1 MCKLTIKDI
10 YAGKPDAKDEIDFGG
25 LEEFIKTYVV
35 AEHFNIESLISG
47 TNCFITGFKGT
58 GKTALLFY
66 LDNRFKE
73 IDESTCS
80 SFIFFKEEFTDTK
93 RSELESIAKRIL
105 SSISVEKNAL
115 VDNQEF
121 EYIWRWL
128 LFKRIVSDNEEY
140 NRGLFIDDENWKK
153 FENIIGKIKSPN
165 NRRKF
170 TIPQK
175 IKMAVPY
182 VEPSTQ
188 SVITPEVEVDLQ
200 NTSDDKY
207 LKFMEVIDEAERL
220 LLNTTRTDIPYYIFV
235 DELEAYYGDISVF
248 KRDLCL
254 IRDLIFTVKR
264 FNSNFSAINMRCTK
278 IICSVRSEIL
288 TAISRFVVTKEL
300 NKVTAGFAVPLMWNY
315 SNTSSYMHPIIQIL
329 LKRIAVCEGE
339 GCVNPDYKKVYERWL
354 PENIHGIE
362 PANYILNNS
371 WCKPRDIVRL
381 ITTVQNSIYNNS
393 KAFTQ
398 SVFDSVVKTYS
409 EDSLTEIKE
418 ELRALYDTDQI
429 DMIISCFMGYK
440 TTFSVSQI
448 KQRIKKY
455 FQGSILETHFAQV
468 IDDLY
473 RLGFLGNFLPVS
485 KTYRW
490 QHKGDGRVILT
501 EEWRMVVHY
510 INKELFRL
518 SERNQELLAQLKE
531 NPNIDI
537 AVEIEKI
544 MAEISTNEKRIN
556 SSIEEN
562 QKILAQLYEKNENLS
577 ECNVLLNRYDELTTQ
592 YDADLKRLNFIV
604 DGEANLNASFSTHCP
619 FCDGEV
625 VVKKNQNY
633 IDAAKSDYKK
643 IKLQAKD
650 LESASKELRSEKL
663 SLEQEIGTLMA
674 KKKSIEELIE
684 KELKPQVF
692 AVKISV

>member
-25 LEEFIKTYVV
+25 VEEFIKTYVV
-35 AEHFNIESLISG
+35 AEHFNVESLISG

-510 INKELFRL
+510 ALHGALSLGGQQNYGLNRGELPEIGDVAQAIVKKIIKSFAIVEFRHYGKVYL
-518 SERNQELLAQLKE
+518 GSIHISEFTKLGYGYIPNLKSITQVGDEYKVVLKE
-531 NPNIDI
+531 YNKQLESWE
-537 AVEIEKI
+537 VEIVE
-544 MAEISTNEKRIN
+544 NE
-556 SSIEEN
+556 
-562 QKILAQLYEKNENLS
+562 
-577 ECNVLLNRYDELTTQ
+577 V
-592 YDADLKRLNFIV
+592 
-604 DGEANLNASFSTHCP
+604 
-619 FCDGEV
+619 
-625 VVKKNQNY
+625 
-633 IDAAKSDYKK
+633 
-643 IKLQAKD
+643 
-650 LESASKELRSEKL
+650 
-663 SLEQEIGTLMA
+663 
-674 KKKSIEELIE
+674 
-684 KELKPQVF
+684 
-692 AVKISV
+692 

>member
-1 MCKLTIKDI
+1 MYKLTIKDI

-128 LFKRIVSDNEEY
+128 FFKRIVSDNEEY

-165 NRRKF
+165 HRRKF

-235 DELEAYYGDISVF
+235 DELEAYYGNISVF

-264 FNSNFSAINMRCTK
+264 FNSNFSTINMQCTK

-288 TAISRFVVTKEL
+288 TAISRFVVTKEF

-381 ITTVQNSIYNNS
+381 ITTVQNSIYNSS

-398 SVFDSVVKTYS
+398 SVFDSIVKTYS
-409 EDSLTEIKE
+409 EDSLIEIKE

-490 QHKGDGRVILT
+490 QHKGDGRVILA
-501 EEWRMVVHY
+501 EEWRLVVHY
-510 INKELFRL
+510 ALHGALSLGGQQNYGLNRGELPEVGDVAQAIVKKIIKSFAIVEFRHYGKVYL
-518 SERNQELLAQLKE
+518 GSIHISEFTKLGYGYIPNLKSITQVGDEYKVVLKE
-531 NPNIDI
+531 YNKQRESWK
-537 AVEIEKI
+537 VEIVE
-544 MAEISTNEKRIN
+544 NE
-556 SSIEEN
+556 
-562 QKILAQLYEKNENLS
+562 
-577 ECNVLLNRYDELTTQ
+577 V
-592 YDADLKRLNFIV
+592 
-604 DGEANLNASFSTHCP
+604 
-619 FCDGEV
+619 
-625 VVKKNQNY
+625 
-633 IDAAKSDYKK
+633 
-643 IKLQAKD
+643 
-650 LESASKELRSEKL
+650 
-663 SLEQEIGTLMA
+663 
-674 KKKSIEELIE
+674 
-684 KELKPQVF
+684 
-692 AVKISV
+692 

>member
-1 MCKLTIKDI
+1 MYELKIKDI

-153 FENIIGKIKSPN
+153 FENVIGKIKSPN

-170 TIPQK
+170 IIPQK

-182 VEPSTQ
+182 VEASMQ
-188 SVITPEVEVDLQ
+188 SVITPEVEVDLK
-200 NTSDDKY
+200 NTSDDNY

-220 LLNTTRTDIPYYIFV
+220 LMNATRTDIPYFIFV

-264 FNSNFSAINMRCTK
+264 FNSNFSTINMKCTK

-300 NKVTAGFAVPLMWNY
+300 NKITAGFSVPLMWNY

-329 LKRIAVCEGE
+329 LKRIAVCEG
-339 GCVNPDYKKVYERWL
+339 CVTPDYKKVYERWL

-381 ITTVQNSIYNNS
+381 ITTVQNSIYNSS

-440 TTFSVSQI
+440 TTFSVSQL
-448 KQRIKKY
+448 KQRIRTY
-455 FQGSILETHFAQV
+455 FQGSILETNFPQV

-490 QHKGDGRVILT
+490 QPKGDGRVILS
-501 EEWRMVVHY
+501 EEWRLVVHY
-510 INKELFRL
+510 ALHGALSLGGQQNYGLNRGELPEVGDVAQAIVKKIIKSFAIVEFTHYGKVYFGSIHI
-518 SERNQELLAQLKE
+518 SEFTKLGYGYIPNLKLITQVGDEYKVVLKE
-531 NPNIDI
+531 YNKQLESWK
-537 AVEIEKI
+537 VEIVE
-544 MAEISTNEKRIN
+544 NE
-556 SSIEEN
+556 
-562 QKILAQLYEKNENLS
+562 
-577 ECNVLLNRYDELTTQ
+577 V
-592 YDADLKRLNFIV
+592 
-604 DGEANLNASFSTHCP
+604 
-619 FCDGEV
+619 
-625 VVKKNQNY
+625 
-633 IDAAKSDYKK
+633 
-643 IKLQAKD
+643 
-650 LESASKELRSEKL
+650 
-663 SLEQEIGTLMA
+663 
-674 KKKSIEELIE
+674 
-684 KELKPQVF
+684 
-692 AVKISV
+692 

>member
-140 NRGLFIDDENWKK
+140 NRGLFVDDENWKK

-510 INKELFRL
+510 ALHGALSLGGQQNYGLNRGELPEIGDVAQAIVKKIIKSFAIVEFRHYGKVYL
-518 SERNQELLAQLKE
+518 GSIHISEFTKLGYGYIPNLKSITQVGDEYKVVLKE
-531 NPNIDI
+531 YNKQLESWE
-537 AVEIEKI
+537 VEIVE
-544 MAEISTNEKRIN
+544 NE
-556 SSIEEN
+556 
-562 QKILAQLYEKNENLS
+562 
-577 ECNVLLNRYDELTTQ
+577 V
-592 YDADLKRLNFIV
+592 
-604 DGEANLNASFSTHCP
+604 
-619 FCDGEV
+619 
-625 VVKKNQNY
+625 
-633 IDAAKSDYKK
+633 
-643 IKLQAKD
+643 
-650 LESASKELRSEKL
+650 
-663 SLEQEIGTLMA
+663 
-674 KKKSIEELIE
+674 
-684 KELKPQVF
+684 
-692 AVKISV
+692 

>member
-1 MCKLTIKDI
+1 MNEIKIKDI

-35 AEHFNIESLISG
+35 AEHFNVESLISG

-66 LDNRFKE
+66 LDSRFKE

-93 RSELESIAKRIL
+93 RSELESIARRIL

-115 VDNQEF
+115 LDNQEF

-140 NRGLFIDDENWKK
+140 NRGLFIDDENWEK
-153 FENIIGKIKSPN
+153 FENVIGKIKSPN
-165 NRRKF
+165 NKRKF
-170 TIPQK
+170 IIPKK

-200 NTSDDKY
+200 NTSDDNY

-220 LLNTTRTDIPYYIFV
+220 LMNATRTDIPYYIFV
-235 DELEAYYGDISVF
+235 DELEAYYGNISVF

-264 FNSNFSAINMRCTK
+264 FNSNFSTINMKCTK

-288 TAISRFVVTKEL
+288 TAISRFIVTKEL

-329 LKRIAVCEGE
+329 LKRIAVCE

-381 ITTVQNSIYNNS
+381 ITTVQNSIYNSS

-398 SVFDSVVKTYS
+398 SVFDSIVKTYS
-409 EDSLTEIKE
+409 EDSLIEIKE

-429 DMIISCFMGYK
+429 DTIINCFMGYK
-440 TTFSVSQI
+440 TTFSVSQL
-448 KQRIKKY
+448 KQRIKIY
-455 FQGSILETHFAQV
+455 FQGSILEAHFTQV

-490 QHKGDGRVILT
+490 QHKGDSRVILS
-501 EEWRMVVHY
+501 EEWRLVVHY
-510 INKELFRL
+510 ALHGALSLGGQQNYGLNRGELPEAGDVAQAIVKKIIKSFAIVEFRHYGKVYCGSIHI
-518 SERNQELLAQLKE
+518 SEFTKFGYGYIPNLKSITQVGDEYKVVLKE
-531 NPNIDI
+531 YNKQRESWK
-537 AVEIEKI
+537 VEIVE
-544 MAEISTNEKRIN
+544 NE
-556 SSIEEN
+556 
-562 QKILAQLYEKNENLS
+562 
-577 ECNVLLNRYDELTTQ
+577 T
-592 YDADLKRLNFIV
+592 
-604 DGEANLNASFSTHCP
+604 
-619 FCDGEV
+619 
-625 VVKKNQNY
+625 
-633 IDAAKSDYKK
+633 
-643 IKLQAKD
+643 
-650 LESASKELRSEKL
+650 
-663 SLEQEIGTLMA
+663 
-674 KKKSIEELIE
+674 
-684 KELKPQVF
+684 
-692 AVKISV
+692 

>member
-339 GCVNPDYKKVYERWL
+339 GCVNLDYKKVYERWL

-501 EEWRMVVHY
+501 EEWRMLVHY
-510 INKELFRL
+510 ALHGALSLGGQQNYGLNRGELPEIGDVAQAIVKKIIKSFAIVEFRHYGKVYL
-518 SERNQELLAQLKE
+518 GSIHISEFTKLGYGYIPNLKLITQVGDEYKVVLKE
-531 NPNIDI
+531 YNKQLESWK
-537 AVEIEKI
+537 VEIVD
-544 MAEISTNEKRIN
+544 NE
-556 SSIEEN
+556 
-562 QKILAQLYEKNENLS
+562 
-577 ECNVLLNRYDELTTQ
+577 V
-592 YDADLKRLNFIV
+592 
-604 DGEANLNASFSTHCP
+604 
-619 FCDGEV
+619 
-625 VVKKNQNY
+625 
-633 IDAAKSDYKK
+633 
-643 IKLQAKD
+643 
-650 LESASKELRSEKL
+650 
-663 SLEQEIGTLMA
+663 
-674 KKKSIEELIE
+674 
-684 KELKPQVF
+684 
-692 AVKISV
+692 

>member
-1 MCKLTIKDI
+1 MNEIKIKDI

-35 AEHFNIESLISG
+35 AEHFNVESLISG

-66 LDNRFKE
+66 LDSRFKE

-93 RSELESIAKRIL
+93 RSELESIARRIL

-140 NRGLFIDDENWKK
+140 NRGLFIDDENWEK
-153 FENIIGKIKSPN
+153 FESVIGKIKSPN
-165 NRRKF
+165 NKRKF
-170 TIPQK
+170 IIPKK

-200 NTSDDKY
+200 NTSDDNY

-220 LLNTTRTDIPYYIFV
+220 LMNATRTDIPYYIFV
-235 DELEAYYGDISVF
+235 DELEAYYGNISVF

-264 FNSNFSAINMRCTK
+264 FNSNFSTINMKCTK

-288 TAISRFVVTKEL
+288 TAISRFIVTKEL

-329 LKRIAVCEGE
+329 LKRIAVCEG
-339 GCVNPDYKKVYERWL
+339 CVNPDYKKVYERWL

-362 PANYILNNS
+362 PANYILNNN

-381 ITTVQNSIYNNS
+381 ITTMQNSIYNSS

-398 SVFDSVVKTYS
+398 SVFDSIVKTYS
-409 EDSLTEIKE
+409 EDSLIEIKE

-429 DMIISCFMGYK
+429 DTIINCFMGYK
-440 TTFSVSQI
+440 TTFSVSQL
-448 KQRIKKY
+448 KQRIKTY
-455 FQGSILETHFAQV
+455 FQGSILEAHFTQV

-490 QHKGDGRVILT
+490 QHKGDSRVILS
-501 EEWRMVVHY
+501 EEWRLVVHY
-510 INKELFRL
+510 ALHGALSLGGQQNYGLNRGELPEAGDVAQAIVKKIIKSFAIVEFRHYGKVYL
-518 SERNQELLAQLKE
+518 GSIHISEFTKLGYGYIPNLKSITQVGDEYKVVLKE
-531 NPNIDI
+531 YDKKRESWK
-537 AVEIEKI
+537 VEIVE
-544 MAEISTNEKRIN
+544 NE
-556 SSIEEN
+556 
-562 QKILAQLYEKNENLS
+562 
-577 ECNVLLNRYDELTTQ
+577 T
-592 YDADLKRLNFIV
+592 
-604 DGEANLNASFSTHCP
+604 
-619 FCDGEV
+619 
-625 VVKKNQNY
+625 
-633 IDAAKSDYKK
+633 
-643 IKLQAKD
+643 
-650 LESASKELRSEKL
+650 
-663 SLEQEIGTLMA
+663 
-674 KKKSIEELIE
+674 
-684 KELKPQVF
+684 
-692 AVKISV
+692 

>member
-170 TIPQK
+170 TIPKK

-418 ELRALYDTDQI
+418 ELRALYDIDQI

-510 INKELFRL
+510 ALHGALSLGGQQNYGLNRGELPEMGDVAQAIVKKIIKSFAIVEFRHYGKVYLGSIHISEFTKLGYGYIPNLKSIIQVGDEYKVVLKRYNK
-518 SERNQELLAQLKE
+518 QLE
-531 NPNIDI
+531 SWE
-537 AVEIEKI
+537 VEIVE
-544 MAEISTNEKRIN
+544 NE
-556 SSIEEN
+556 
-562 QKILAQLYEKNENLS
+562 
-577 ECNVLLNRYDELTTQ
+577 V
-592 YDADLKRLNFIV
+592 
-604 DGEANLNASFSTHCP
+604 
-619 FCDGEV
+619 
-625 VVKKNQNY
+625 
-633 IDAAKSDYKK
+633 
-643 IKLQAKD
+643 
-650 LESASKELRSEKL
+650 
-663 SLEQEIGTLMA
+663 
-674 KKKSIEELIE
+674 
-684 KELKPQVF
+684 
-692 AVKISV
+692 

>member
-1 MCKLTIKDI
+1 MHEIKIKDI

-35 AEHFNIESLISG
+35 AEHFNVESLISG

-66 LDNRFKE
+66 LDNKFKE

-93 RSELESIAKRIL
+93 RSELESIARRIL

-140 NRGLFIDDENWKK
+140 NRGLFIDDENWEK
-153 FENIIGKIKSPN
+153 FENVIGKIKSPN
-165 NRRKF
+165 NKRKF
-170 TIPQK
+170 TIPKK

-200 NTSDDKY
+200 NTSDDNY

-220 LLNTTRTDIPYYIFV
+220 LMNATRTDIPYYIFV
-235 DELEAYYGDISVF
+235 DELEAYYGNISVF

-264 FNSNFSAINMRCTK
+264 FNSNFSTINMKCTK

-288 TAISRFVVTKEL
+288 TAISRFIVTKEL

-329 LKRIAVCEGE
+329 LKRIAVCE

-381 ITTVQNSIYNNS
+381 ITTVQNSIYNSS

-398 SVFDSVVKTYS
+398 SVFDSIVKTYS

-429 DMIISCFMGYK
+429 DTIISCFMGYK
-440 TTFSVSQI
+440 TTFSVSQLI
-448 KQRIKKY
+448 QRIKTY
-455 FQGSILETHFAQV
+455 FQGSILETHFTQI

-490 QHKGDGRVILT
+490 QHKGDGRVILS
-501 EEWRMVVHY
+501 EEWRLVVHY
-510 INKELFRL
+510 ALHGALSLGGQQNYGLNRGELPEVGDVAQAIVKKIIKSFAIVEFRHYGKVYL
-518 SERNQELLAQLKE
+518 GSIHISEFTKLGYGYIPNLKSITQVGDEYKVVLKE
-531 NPNIDI
+531 YDKKRESWK
-537 AVEIEKI
+537 VEIIE
-544 MAEISTNEKRIN
+544 NE
-556 SSIEEN
+556 
-562 QKILAQLYEKNENLS
+562 
-577 ECNVLLNRYDELTTQ
+577 V
-592 YDADLKRLNFIV
+592 
-604 DGEANLNASFSTHCP
+604 
-619 FCDGEV
+619 
-625 VVKKNQNY
+625 
-633 IDAAKSDYKK
+633 
-643 IKLQAKD
+643 
-650 LESASKELRSEKL
+650 
-663 SLEQEIGTLMA
+663 
-674 KKKSIEELIE
+674 
-684 KELKPQVF
+684 
-692 AVKISV
+692 

>member
-1 MCKLTIKDI
+1 MNEIKIKDI

-35 AEHFNIESLISG
+35 AEHFNVESLISG

-66 LDNRFKE
+66 LDSRFKE

-93 RSELESIAKRIL
+93 RSELESIARRIL

-140 NRGLFIDDENWKK
+140 NRGLFIDDENWEK
-153 FENIIGKIKSPN
+153 FESVIGKIKSPN
-165 NRRKF
+165 NKRKF
-170 TIPQK
+170 IIPKK

-200 NTSDDKY
+200 NTSDDNY

-220 LLNTTRTDIPYYIFV
+220 LMNATRTDIPYYIFV
-235 DELEAYYGDISVF
+235 DELEAYYGNISVF

-264 FNSNFSAINMRCTK
+264 FNSNFSTINMKCTK

-288 TAISRFVVTKEL
+288 TAISRFIVTKEL

-329 LKRIAVCEGE
+329 LKRIAVCEG
-339 GCVNPDYKKVYERWL
+339 CVNPDYKKVYERWL

-362 PANYILNNS
+362 PANYILNNN

-381 ITTVQNSIYNNS
+381 ITTMQNSIYNSS

-398 SVFDSVVKTYS
+398 SVFDSIVKTYS
-409 EDSLTEIKE
+409 EDSLIEIKE

-429 DMIISCFMGYK
+429 DTIINCFMGYK
-440 TTFSVSQI
+440 TTFSVSQL
-448 KQRIKKY
+448 KQRIKTY
-455 FQGSILETHFAQV
+455 FQGSILEAHFTQV

-490 QHKGDGRVILT
+490 QHKGDSRVILS
-501 EEWRMVVHY
+501 EEWRLVVHY
-510 INKELFRL
+510 ALHGALSLGGQQNYGLNRGELPEAGDVAQAIVKKIIKSFAIVEFRHYGKVYCGSIHISEFTKFGYGYIPNLKSITQVGDEYKVVLREYNKQRE
-518 SERNQELLAQLKE
+518 SWK
-531 NPNIDI
+531 
-537 AVEIEKI
+537 VEIVE
-544 MAEISTNEKRIN
+544 NE
-556 SSIEEN
+556 
-562 QKILAQLYEKNENLS
+562 
-577 ECNVLLNRYDELTTQ
+577 T
-592 YDADLKRLNFIV
+592 
-604 DGEANLNASFSTHCP
+604 
-619 FCDGEV
+619 
-625 VVKKNQNY
+625 
-633 IDAAKSDYKK
+633 
-643 IKLQAKD
+643 
-650 LESASKELRSEKL
+650 
-663 SLEQEIGTLMA
+663 
-674 KKKSIEELIE
+674 
-684 KELKPQVF
+684 
-692 AVKISV
+692 

>member
-1 MCKLTIKDI
+1 MSEIKLKDI
-10 YAGKPDAKDEIDFGG
+10 YAGKPDAKDEIDFEG

-140 NRGLFIDDENWKK
+140 NRGLFLDDENWKK
-153 FENIIGKIKSPN
+153 FENISGKIKSPN
-165 NRRKF
+165 NRKKII
-170 TIPQK
+170 IPSK

-182 VEPSTQ
+182 KDSSTQ
-188 SVITPEVEVDLQ
+188 SMISPEVEVDLQ
-200 NTSDDKY
+200 NTSNDNY
-207 LKFMEVIDEAERL
+207 LKFMEVLDEAERL
-220 LLNTTRTDIPYYIFV
+220 LMNTTRTDIPYYIFV
-235 DELEAYYGDISVF
+235 DELEAYYGDISIF
-248 KRDLCL
+248 KRDLGL

-264 FNSNFSAINMRCTK
+264 LNCNFSTVNMKHTK

-329 LKRIAVCEGE
+329 LKRIAVCEG
-339 GCVNPDYKKVYERWL
+339 CVNPNYKNVYERWL

-381 ITTVQNSIYNNS
+381 IATAQNSIYNNS
-393 KAFTQ
+393 KAFNQ
-398 SVFDSVVKTYS
+398 SVFDSIVKTYS
-409 EDSLTEIKE
+409 EESLTEIKE
-418 ELRALYDTDQI
+418 ELKALYDTEQI
-429 DMIISCFMGYK
+429 DTIISCFMGYK
-440 TTFSVSQI
+440 TTFSV
-448 KQRIKKY
+448 KQLTERINTY
-455 FQGSILETHFAQV
+455 FQGSVLETQFTQV
-468 IDDLY
+468 INDLY

-490 QHKGDGRVILT
+490 QHKGDGRVILS
-501 EEWRMVVHY
+501 EEWRLLVHY
-510 INKELFRL
+510 ALHGAL
-518 SERNQELLAQLKE
+518 SLGGQQNYGLNRGESPEVGDVAQAIVKKIIKSFAIVEFKHYGKLYLGSIHISEFTKLGYGYISNLKSIVQVGDEYRVALKKYDE
-531 NPNIDI
+531 NRESWQ
-537 AVEIEKI
+537 VEIV
-544 MAEISTNEKRIN
+544 
-556 SSIEEN
+556 EN
-562 QKILAQLYEKNENLS
+562 D
-577 ECNVLLNRYDELTTQ
+577 V
-592 YDADLKRLNFIV
+592 
-604 DGEANLNASFSTHCP
+604 
-619 FCDGEV
+619 
-625 VVKKNQNY
+625 
-633 IDAAKSDYKK
+633 
-643 IKLQAKD
+643 
-650 LESASKELRSEKL
+650 
-663 SLEQEIGTLMA
+663 
-674 KKKSIEELIE
+674 
-684 KELKPQVF
+684 
-692 AVKISV
+692 

>member
-1 MCKLTIKDI
+1 MNEIKIKDI

-35 AEHFNIESLISG
+35 AEHFNVESLISG

-66 LDNRFKE
+66 LDSRFKE

-93 RSELESIAKRIL
+93 RSELESIARRIL

-140 NRGLFIDDENWKK
+140 NRGLFIDDENWEK
-153 FENIIGKIKSPN
+153 FESVIGKIKSPN
-165 NRRKF
+165 NKRKF
-170 TIPQK
+170 IIPKK

-200 NTSDDKY
+200 NTSDDNY

-220 LLNTTRTDIPYYIFV
+220 LMNATRTDIPYYIFV
-235 DELEAYYGDISVF
+235 DELEAYYGNISVF

-264 FNSNFSAINMRCTK
+264 FNSNFSTINMKCTK

-288 TAISRFVVTKEL
+288 TAISRFIVTKEL

-329 LKRIAVCEGE
+329 LKRIAVCEG
-339 GCVNPDYKKVYERWL
+339 CVNPDYKKVYERWL

-362 PANYILNNS
+362 PANYILNNN

-381 ITTVQNSIYNNS
+381 ITTMQNSIYNSS

-398 SVFDSVVKTYS
+398 SVFDSIVKTYS
-409 EDSLTEIKE
+409 EDSLIEIKE

-429 DMIISCFMGYK
+429 DTIINCFMGYK
-440 TTFSVSQI
+440 TTFSVSQL
-448 KQRIKKY
+448 KQRIKTY
-455 FQGSILETHFAQV
+455 FQGSILEAHFTQV

-490 QHKGDGRVILT
+490 QHKGDSRVILS
-501 EEWRMVVHY
+501 EEWRLVVHY
-510 INKELFRL
+510 ALHGALSLGGQQNYGLNRGELPEAGDVAQAIVKKIIKSFAIVEFRHYGKVYL
-518 SERNQELLAQLKE
+518 GSIHISEFTKLGYGYIPNLKSITQVGDEYKVVLKE
-531 NPNIDI
+531 YDKKRESWK
-537 AVEIEKI
+537 VEIIE
-544 MAEISTNEKRIN
+544 NE
-556 SSIEEN
+556 
-562 QKILAQLYEKNENLS
+562 
-577 ECNVLLNRYDELTTQ
+577 V
-592 YDADLKRLNFIV
+592 
-604 DGEANLNASFSTHCP
+604 
-619 FCDGEV
+619 
-625 VVKKNQNY
+625 
-633 IDAAKSDYKK
+633 
-643 IKLQAKD
+643 
-650 LESASKELRSEKL
+650 
-663 SLEQEIGTLMA
+663 
-674 KKKSIEELIE
+674 
-684 KELKPQVF
+684 
-692 AVKISV
+692 

>member
-1 MCKLTIKDI
+1 MNEIKIKDI

-35 AEHFNIESLISG
+35 AEHFNVESLISG

-66 LDNRFKE
+66 LDSRFKE

-93 RSELESIAKRIL
+93 RSEIESIARRIL

-140 NRGLFIDDENWKK
+140 NRGLFIDDENWEK
-153 FENIIGKIKSPN
+153 FENVIGKIKSPN
-165 NRRKF
+165 NKRKF
-170 TIPQK
+170 IIPKK

-200 NTSDDKY
+200 NTSDDNY

-220 LLNTTRTDIPYYIFV
+220 LMNATRTDIPYYIFV
-235 DELEAYYGDISVF
+235 DELEAYYGNISVF

-264 FNSNFSAINMRCTK
+264 FNSNFSTINMKCTK

-288 TAISRFVVTKEL
+288 TAISRFIVTKEL

-329 LKRIAVCEGE
+329 LKRIAVCE

-381 ITTVQNSIYNNS
+381 ITTVQNSIYNSS

-398 SVFDSVVKTYS
+398 SVFDSIVKTYS
-409 EDSLTEIKE
+409 EDSLIEIKE

-429 DMIISCFMGYK
+429 DTIINCFMGYK
-440 TTFSVSQI
+440 TTFSVSQL
-448 KQRIKKY
+448 KQRIKTY
-455 FQGSILETHFAQV
+455 FQGSILEAHFTQV

-490 QHKGDGRVILT
+490 QHKGDSRVILS
-501 EEWRMVVHY
+501 EEWRLVVHY
-510 INKELFRL
+510 ALHGALSLGGQQNYGLNRGELPEAGDVAQAIVKKIIKSFAIVEFRHYGKVYCGSIHI
-518 SERNQELLAQLKE
+518 SEFTKFGYGYIPNLKSITQVGDEYKVVLKE
-531 NPNIDI
+531 YNKQRESWK
-537 AVEIEKI
+537 VEIVE
-544 MAEISTNEKRIN
+544 NE
-556 SSIEEN
+556 
-562 QKILAQLYEKNENLS
+562 
-577 ECNVLLNRYDELTTQ
+577 T
-592 YDADLKRLNFIV
+592 
-604 DGEANLNASFSTHCP
+604 
-619 FCDGEV
+619 
-625 VVKKNQNY
+625 
-633 IDAAKSDYKK
+633 
-643 IKLQAKD
+643 
-650 LESASKELRSEKL
+650 
-663 SLEQEIGTLMA
+663 
-674 KKKSIEELIE
+674 
-684 KELKPQVF
+684 
-692 AVKISV
+692 

>member
-1 MCKLTIKDI
+1 MNEIKIKDI

-35 AEHFNIESLISG
+35 AEHFNVESLISG

-66 LDNRFKE
+66 LDSRFKE

-93 RSELESIAKRIL
+93 RSELESIARRIL

-140 NRGLFIDDENWKK
+140 NRGLFIDDENWEK
-153 FENIIGKIKSPN
+153 FENVIGKIKSPN
-165 NRRKF
+165 NKRKF
-170 TIPQK
+170 IIPKK

-200 NTSDDKY
+200 NTSDDNY

-220 LLNTTRTDIPYYIFV
+220 LMNATRTDIPYYIFV
-235 DELEAYYGDISVF
+235 DELEAYYGNISVF

-264 FNSNFSAINMRCTK
+264 FNSNFSTINMKCTK

-288 TAISRFVVTKEL
+288 TAISRFIVTKEL

-315 SNTSSYMHPIIQIL
+315 NNTSSYMHPIIQIL
-329 LKRIAVCEGE
+329 LKRIAVCE

-381 ITTVQNSIYNNS
+381 ITTVQNSIYNSS

-398 SVFDSVVKTYS
+398 SVFDSIVKTYS

-429 DMIISCFMGYK
+429 DTIINCFMGYK
-440 TTFSVSQI
+440 TTFSVSQL
-448 KQRIKKY
+448 KQRIKTY
-455 FQGSILETHFAQV
+455 FQGSILEAHFTQV

-490 QHKGDGRVILT
+490 QHKGDSRVILS
-501 EEWRMVVHY
+501 EEWRLVVHY
-510 INKELFRL
+510 ALHGALSLGGQQNYGLNRGELPEAGDVAQAIVKKIIKSFAIVEFRHYGKVYCGSIHI
-518 SERNQELLAQLKE
+518 SEFTKFGYGYIPNLKSITQVGDEYKVVLKE
-531 NPNIDI
+531 YNKQRESWK
-537 AVEIEKI
+537 VEIVE
-544 MAEISTNEKRIN
+544 NE
-556 SSIEEN
+556 
-562 QKILAQLYEKNENLS
+562 
-577 ECNVLLNRYDELTTQ
+577 T
-592 YDADLKRLNFIV
+592 
-604 DGEANLNASFSTHCP
+604 
-619 FCDGEV
+619 
-625 VVKKNQNY
+625 
-633 IDAAKSDYKK
+633 
-643 IKLQAKD
+643 
-650 LESASKELRSEKL
+650 
-663 SLEQEIGTLMA
+663 
-674 KKKSIEELIE
+674 
-684 KELKPQVF
+684 
-692 AVKISV
+692 

>member
-1 MCKLTIKDI
+1 MHEIKIKDI

-66 LDNRFKE
+66 LDNKFKE

-93 RSELESIAKRIL
+93 RSELESIARRIL

-140 NRGLFIDDENWKK
+140 NRGLFIDDENWEK
-153 FENIIGKIKSPN
+153 FENVIGKIKSPN
-165 NRRKF
+165 NKRKF
-170 TIPQK
+170 TIPKK

-200 NTSDDKY
+200 NTSDDNY

-220 LLNTTRTDIPYYIFV
+220 LMNATRTDIPYYIFV
-235 DELEAYYGDISVF
+235 DELEAYYGNISVF

-264 FNSNFSAINMRCTK
+264 FNSNFSTINMKCTK

-288 TAISRFVVTKEL
+288 TAISRFIVTKEL

-315 SNTSSYMHPIIQIL
+315 GNTSSYMHPIIQIL
-329 LKRIAVCEGE
+329 LKRIAVCE

-381 ITTVQNSIYNNS
+381 ITTVQNSIYNSS

-398 SVFDSVVKTYS
+398 SVFDSIVKTYS

-429 DMIISCFMGYK
+429 DTIISCFMGYK
-440 TTFSVSQI
+440 TTFSVSQLI
-448 KQRIKKY
+448 QRIKTY
-455 FQGSILETHFAQV
+455 FQGSILETHFTQI

-490 QHKGDGRVILT
+490 QHKGDGRVILS
-501 EEWRMVVHY
+501 EEWRLVVHY
-510 INKELFRL
+510 ALHGALSLGGQQNYGLNRGELPEVGDVAQAIVKKIIKSFAIVEFRHYGKVYL
-518 SERNQELLAQLKE
+518 GSIHISEFTKLGYGYIPNLKSITQVGDEYKVVLKE
-531 NPNIDI
+531 YDKKRESWK
-537 AVEIEKI
+537 VEIIE
-544 MAEISTNEKRIN
+544 NE
-556 SSIEEN
+556 
-562 QKILAQLYEKNENLS
+562 
-577 ECNVLLNRYDELTTQ
+577 V
-592 YDADLKRLNFIV
+592 
-604 DGEANLNASFSTHCP
+604 
-619 FCDGEV
+619 
-625 VVKKNQNY
+625 
-633 IDAAKSDYKK
+633 
-643 IKLQAKD
+643 
-650 LESASKELRSEKL
+650 
-663 SLEQEIGTLMA
+663 
-674 KKKSIEELIE
+674 
-684 KELKPQVF
+684 
-692 AVKISV
+692 

>member
-501 EEWRMVVHY
+501 EE
-510 INKELFRL
+510 
-518 SERNQELLAQLKE
+518 
-531 NPNIDI
+531 
-537 AVEIEKI
+537 
-544 MAEISTNEKRIN
+544 
-556 SSIEEN
+556 
-562 QKILAQLYEKNENLS
+562 
-577 ECNVLLNRYDELTTQ
+577 
-592 YDADLKRLNFIV
+592 
-604 DGEANLNASFSTHCP
+604 
-619 FCDGEV
+619 
-625 VVKKNQNY
+625 
-633 IDAAKSDYKK
+633 
-643 IKLQAKD
+643 
-650 LESASKELRSEKL
+650 
-663 SLEQEIGTLMA
+663 
-674 KKKSIEELIE
+674 
-684 KELKPQVF
+684 
-692 AVKISV
+692 

>member
-25 LEEFIKTYVV
+25 VEEFIKTYVV

-473 RLGFLGNFLPVS
+473 RLGFLGDFLPVS

-510 INKELFRL
+510 ALHGALSLGGQQNYGLNRGELPEIGDVAQAIVKKIIKSFAIVEFRHYGKVYL
-518 SERNQELLAQLKE
+518 GSIHISEFTKLGYGYIPNLKSITQVGDEYKVVLKE
-531 NPNIDI
+531 YNKQLESWE
-537 AVEIEKI
+537 VEIVE
-544 MAEISTNEKRIN
+544 NE
-556 SSIEEN
+556 
-562 QKILAQLYEKNENLS
+562 
-577 ECNVLLNRYDELTTQ
+577 V
-592 YDADLKRLNFIV
+592 
-604 DGEANLNASFSTHCP
+604 
-619 FCDGEV
+619 
-625 VVKKNQNY
+625 
-633 IDAAKSDYKK
+633 
-643 IKLQAKD
+643 
-650 LESASKELRSEKL
+650 
-663 SLEQEIGTLMA
+663 
-674 KKKSIEELIE
+674 
-684 KELKPQVF
+684 
-692 AVKISV
+692 

>member
-1 MCKLTIKDI
+1 MHEIKIKDI

-66 LDNRFKE
+66 LDNKFKE

-93 RSELESIAKRIL
+93 RSELESIARRIL

-140 NRGLFIDDENWKK
+140 NRGLFIDDENWEK
-153 FENIIGKIKSPN
+153 FENVIGKIKSPN
-165 NRRKF
+165 NKRKF
-170 TIPQK
+170 TIPKK

-200 NTSDDKY
+200 NTSDDNY

-220 LLNTTRTDIPYYIFV
+220 LMNATRTDIPYYIFV
-235 DELEAYYGDISVF
+235 DELEAYYGNISVF

-264 FNSNFSAINMRCTK
+264 FNSNFSTINMKCTK

-288 TAISRFVVTKEL
+288 TAISRFIVTKEL

-315 SNTSSYMHPIIQIL
+315 GNTSSYMHPIIQIL
-329 LKRIAVCEGE
+329 LKRISVCEG
-339 GCVNPDYKKVYERWL
+339 CANPDYKKVYEKWL

-381 ITTVQNSIYNNS
+381 ITTVQNSIYNSS

-398 SVFDSVVKTYS
+398 SVFDSIVKTYS

-429 DMIISCFMGYK
+429 DTIISCFMGYK
-440 TTFSVSQI
+440 TTFSVSQLI
-448 KQRIKKY
+448 QRIKTY
-455 FQGSILETHFAQV
+455 FQGSILETHFTQI

-490 QHKGDGRVILT
+490 QHKGDGRVILS
-501 EEWRMVVHY
+501 EEWRLVVHY
-510 INKELFRL
+510 ALHGALSLGGQQNYGLNRGELPEVGDVAQAIVKKIIKSFAIVEFRHYGKVYL
-518 SERNQELLAQLKE
+518 GSIHISEFTKLGYGYIPNLKSITQVGDEYKVVLKE
-531 NPNIDI
+531 YDKKRESWK
-537 AVEIEKI
+537 VEIIE
-544 MAEISTNEKRIN
+544 NE
-556 SSIEEN
+556 
-562 QKILAQLYEKNENLS
+562 
-577 ECNVLLNRYDELTTQ
+577 V
-592 YDADLKRLNFIV
+592 
-604 DGEANLNASFSTHCP
+604 
-619 FCDGEV
+619 
-625 VVKKNQNY
+625 
-633 IDAAKSDYKK
+633 
-643 IKLQAKD
+643 
-650 LESASKELRSEKL
+650 
-663 SLEQEIGTLMA
+663 
-674 KKKSIEELIE
+674 
-684 KELKPQVF
+684 
-692 AVKISV
+692 

>member
-1 MCKLTIKDI
+1 MYELKIKDI

-153 FENIIGKIKSPN
+153 FENVIGKIKSPN

-170 TIPQK
+170 IIPQK

-182 VEPSTQ
+182 VEASMQ
-188 SVITPEVEVDLQ
+188 SVITPEVEVDLK
-200 NTSDDKY
+200 NTSDDNY

-220 LLNTTRTDIPYYIFV
+220 LMNATRTDIPYFIFV

-264 FNSNFSAINMRCTK
+264 FNSNFSTINMKCTK

-300 NKVTAGFAVPLMWNY
+300 NKITAGFSVPLMWNY

-329 LKRIAVCEGE
+329 LKRIAVCEG
-339 GCVNPDYKKVYERWL
+339 CVTPDYKKVYERWL

-381 ITTVQNSIYNNS
+381 ITTVQNSIYNSS

-440 TTFSVSQI
+440 TTFSVSQL
-448 KQRIKKY
+448 KQRIRTY
-455 FQGSILETHFAQV
+455 FQGSILETNFPQV

-490 QHKGDGRVILT
+490 QHKGDGRVILS
-501 EEWRMVVHY
+501 EEWRLVVHY
-510 INKELFRL
+510 ALHGALSLGGQQNYGLNRGELPEVGDVAQAIVKKIIKSFAIVEFTHYGKVYFGSIHI
-518 SERNQELLAQLKE
+518 SEFTKLGYGYIPNLKLITQVGDEYKLVLKE
-531 NPNIDI
+531 YNKQLESWK
-537 AVEIEKI
+537 VEIVE
-544 MAEISTNEKRIN
+544 NE
-556 SSIEEN
+556 
-562 QKILAQLYEKNENLS
+562 
-577 ECNVLLNRYDELTTQ
+577 V
-592 YDADLKRLNFIV
+592 
-604 DGEANLNASFSTHCP
+604 
-619 FCDGEV
+619 
-625 VVKKNQNY
+625 
-633 IDAAKSDYKK
+633 
-643 IKLQAKD
+643 
-650 LESASKELRSEKL
+650 
-663 SLEQEIGTLMA
+663 
-674 KKKSIEELIE
+674 
-684 KELKPQVF
+684 
-692 AVKISV
+692 

>member
-1 MCKLTIKDI
+1 MNEIKIKDI

-66 LDNRFKE
+66 LDSRFKE

-93 RSELESIAKRIL
+93 RSELESIARRIL

-140 NRGLFIDDENWKK
+140 NRGLFIDDENWEK
-153 FENIIGKIKSPN
+153 FENVIGKIKSPN
-165 NRRKF
+165 NKRKF
-170 TIPQK
+170 IIPKK

-200 NTSDDKY
+200 NTSDDNY

-220 LLNTTRTDIPYYIFV
+220 LMNATRTDIPYYIFV
-235 DELEAYYGDISVF
+235 DELEAYYGNISVF

-264 FNSNFSAINMRCTK
+264 FNSNFSTINMKCTK

-288 TAISRFVVTKEL
+288 TAISRFIVTKEL

-329 LKRIAVCEGE
+329 LKRIAVCE

-381 ITTVQNSIYNNS
+381 ITTVQNSIYNSS

-398 SVFDSVVKTYS
+398 SVFDSIVKTYS

-429 DMIISCFMGYK
+429 DTIISCFMGYK
-440 TTFSVSQI
+440 TTFSVSQLI
-448 KQRIKKY
+448 QRIKTY
-455 FQGSILETHFAQV
+455 FQGSILETHFTQI

-490 QHKGDGRVILT
+490 QHKGDGRVILS
-501 EEWRMVVHY
+501 EEWRLVVHY
-510 INKELFRL
+510 ALHGALSLGGQQNYGLNRGELPEVGDVAQAIVKKIIKSFAIVEFRHYGKVYL
-518 SERNQELLAQLKE
+518 GSIHISEFTKLGYGYIPNLKSITQVGDEYKVVLKE
-531 NPNIDI
+531 YDKKRESWK
-537 AVEIEKI
+537 VEIIE
-544 MAEISTNEKRIN
+544 NE
-556 SSIEEN
+556 
-562 QKILAQLYEKNENLS
+562 
-577 ECNVLLNRYDELTTQ
+577 V
-592 YDADLKRLNFIV
+592 
-604 DGEANLNASFSTHCP
+604 
-619 FCDGEV
+619 
-625 VVKKNQNY
+625 
-633 IDAAKSDYKK
+633 
-643 IKLQAKD
+643 
-650 LESASKELRSEKL
+650 
-663 SLEQEIGTLMA
+663 
-674 KKKSIEELIE
+674 
-684 KELKPQVF
+684 
-692 AVKISV
+692 

>member
-1 MCKLTIKDI
+1 MNEIKIKDI

-35 AEHFNIESLISG
+35 AEHFNVESLISG

-66 LDNRFKE
+66 LDSRFKE

-93 RSELESIAKRIL
+93 RSELESIARRIL

-140 NRGLFIDDENWKK
+140 NRGLFIDDENWEK
-153 FENIIGKIKSPN
+153 FENVIGKIKSPN
-165 NRRKF
+165 NKRKF
-170 TIPQK
+170 TIPKK

-200 NTSDDKY
+200 NTSDDNY

-220 LLNTTRTDIPYYIFV
+220 LMNATRTDIPYYIFV
-235 DELEAYYGDISVF
+235 DELEAYYGNISVF

-264 FNSNFSAINMRCTK
+264 FNSNFSTINMKCTK
-278 IICSVRSEIL
+278 IICSVRSEII
-288 TAISRFVVTKEL
+288 TAISRFIVTKEL

-329 LKRIAVCEGE
+329 LKRIAVCEG
-339 GCVNPDYKKVYERWL
+339 CVNPDYKKVYERWL

-362 PANYILNNS
+362 PANYILNNN

-381 ITTVQNSIYNNS
+381 ITTMQNSIYNSS

-398 SVFDSVVKTYS
+398 SVFDSIVKTYS
-409 EDSLTEIKE
+409 EDSLIEIKE

-429 DMIISCFMGYK
+429 DTIINCFMGYK
-440 TTFSVSQI
+440 TTFSVSQL
-448 KQRIKKY
+448 KQRIKTY
-455 FQGSILETHFAQV
+455 FQGSILEAHFTQV

-490 QHKGDGRVILT
+490 QHKGDSRVILS
-501 EEWRMVVHY
+501 EEWRLVVHY
-510 INKELFRL
+510 ALHGALSLGGQQNYGLNRGELPEAGDVAQAIVKKIIKSFAIVEFRHYGKVYCGSIHI
-518 SERNQELLAQLKE
+518 SEFTKFGYGYIPNLKSITQVGDEYKVVLKE
-531 NPNIDI
+531 YNKQRESWK
-537 AVEIEKI
+537 VEIVE
-544 MAEISTNEKRIN
+544 NE
-556 SSIEEN
+556 
-562 QKILAQLYEKNENLS
+562 
-577 ECNVLLNRYDELTTQ
+577 T
-592 YDADLKRLNFIV
+592 
-604 DGEANLNASFSTHCP
+604 
-619 FCDGEV
+619 
-625 VVKKNQNY
+625 
-633 IDAAKSDYKK
+633 
-643 IKLQAKD
+643 
-650 LESASKELRSEKL
+650 
-663 SLEQEIGTLMA
+663 
-674 KKKSIEELIE
+674 
-684 KELKPQVF
+684 
-692 AVKISV
+692 

>member
-25 LEEFIKTYVV
+25 VEEFIKTYVV

-510 INKELFRL
+510 ALHGALSLGGQQNYGLNRGELPEIGDVAQAIVKKIIKSFAIVEFRHYGKVYL
-518 SERNQELLAQLKE
+518 GSIHISEFTKLGYGYIPNLKSITQVGDEYKVVLKE
-531 NPNIDI
+531 YNKQLESWE
-537 AVEIEKI
+537 VEIVE
-544 MAEISTNEKRIN
+544 NE
-556 SSIEEN
+556 
-562 QKILAQLYEKNENLS
+562 
-577 ECNVLLNRYDELTTQ
+577 V
-592 YDADLKRLNFIV
+592 
-604 DGEANLNASFSTHCP
+604 
-619 FCDGEV
+619 
-625 VVKKNQNY
+625 
-633 IDAAKSDYKK
+633 
-643 IKLQAKD
+643 
-650 LESASKELRSEKL
+650 
-663 SLEQEIGTLMA
+663 
-674 KKKSIEELIE
+674 
-684 KELKPQVF
+684 
-692 AVKISV
+692 

>member
-80 SFIFFKEEFTDTK
+80 SFIFFKEEFTNTK

-140 NRGLFIDDENWKK
+140 NRGLFVDDENWKK

-510 INKELFRL
+510 ALHGALSLGGQQNYGLNRGELPEIGDVAQAIVKKIIKSFAIVEFRHYGKVYL
-518 SERNQELLAQLKE
+518 GSIHISEFTKLGYGYIPNLKSITQVGDEYKVVLKE
-531 NPNIDI
+531 YNKQLESWE
-537 AVEIEKI
+537 VEIVE
-544 MAEISTNEKRIN
+544 NE
-556 SSIEEN
+556 
-562 QKILAQLYEKNENLS
+562 
-577 ECNVLLNRYDELTTQ
+577 V
-592 YDADLKRLNFIV
+592 
-604 DGEANLNASFSTHCP
+604 
-619 FCDGEV
+619 
-625 VVKKNQNY
+625 
-633 IDAAKSDYKK
+633 
-643 IKLQAKD
+643 
-650 LESASKELRSEKL
+650 
-663 SLEQEIGTLMA
+663 
-674 KKKSIEELIE
+674 
-684 KELKPQVF
+684 
-692 AVKISV
+692 

>member
-1 MCKLTIKDI
+1 MNEIKLKDI
-10 YAGKPDAKDEIDFGG
+10 YAGKPDAKDEIDFEG

-140 NRGLFIDDENWKK
+140 NRGLFLDDENWKK

-165 NRRKF
+165 NRKKII
-170 TIPQK
+170 IPSK

-182 VEPSTQ
+182 KDSSTQ
-188 SVITPEVEVDLQ
+188 SMISPEVEVDLQ
-200 NTSDDKY
+200 NTSNDNY
-207 LKFMEVIDEAERL
+207 LKFMEVLDEAERL
-220 LLNTTRTDIPYYIFV
+220 LMNTTRTDIPYYIFV
-235 DELEAYYGDISVF
+235 DELEAYYGDISIF
-248 KRDLCL
+248 KRDLGL

-264 FNSNFSAINMRCTK
+264 LNCNFSTVNMKHTK

-329 LKRIAVCEGE
+329 LKRIAVCEG
-339 GCVNPDYKKVYERWL
+339 CVNPDYKNVYERWL

-381 ITTVQNSIYNNS
+381 IATAQNSIYNNS
-393 KAFTQ
+393 KAFNQ
-398 SVFDSVVKTYS
+398 SVFDSIVKTYS
-409 EDSLTEIKE
+409 EESLTEIKE
-418 ELRALYDTDQI
+418 ELKALYDTEQI
-429 DMIISCFMGYK
+429 DTIISCFMGYK
-440 TTFSVSQI
+440 TTFSV
-448 KQRIKKY
+448 KQLTERINTY
-455 FQGSILETHFAQV
+455 FQGSVLETQFTQV
-468 IDDLY
+468 INDLY

-490 QHKGDGRVILT
+490 QHKGDGRVILS
-501 EEWRMVVHY
+501 EEWRLLVHY
-510 INKELFRL
+510 ALHGAL
-518 SERNQELLAQLKE
+518 SLGGQQNYGLNRGESPEVGDVAQAIVKKIIKSFAIVEFKHYGKLYLGSIHISEFTKLGYGYISNLKSIVQVGDEYRVALKKYDE
-531 NPNIDI
+531 NRESWE
-537 AVEIEKI
+537 VEIV
-544 MAEISTNEKRIN
+544 
-556 SSIEEN
+556 EN
-562 QKILAQLYEKNENLS
+562 D
-577 ECNVLLNRYDELTTQ
+577 V
-592 YDADLKRLNFIV
+592 
-604 DGEANLNASFSTHCP
+604 
-619 FCDGEV
+619 
-625 VVKKNQNY
+625 
-633 IDAAKSDYKK
+633 
-643 IKLQAKD
+643 
-650 LESASKELRSEKL
+650 
-663 SLEQEIGTLMA
+663 
-674 KKKSIEELIE
+674 
-684 KELKPQVF
+684 
-692 AVKISV
+692 

>member
-1 MCKLTIKDI
+1 MHEIKIKDI

-35 AEHFNIESLISG
+35 AEHFNVESLISG

-93 RSELESIAKRIL
+93 RSELESIARRIL

-140 NRGLFIDDENWKK
+140 NRGLFIDDENWEK
-153 FENIIGKIKSPN
+153 FENVIGKIKSPN
-165 NRRKF
+165 NKRKF
-170 TIPQK
+170 IIPKK

-200 NTSDDKY
+200 NTSDDNY

-220 LLNTTRTDIPYYIFV
+220 LMNATRTDIPYYIFV
-235 DELEAYYGDISVF
+235 DELEAYYGNISVF

-264 FNSNFSAINMRCTK
+264 FNSNFSTINMKCTK

-288 TAISRFVVTKEL
+288 TAISRFIVTKEL

-329 LKRIAVCEGE
+329 LKRIAVCE

-381 ITTVQNSIYNNS
+381 ITTVQNSIYNSS

-398 SVFDSVVKTYS
+398 SVFDSIVKTYS
-409 EDSLTEIKE
+409 EDSLIEIKE

-429 DMIISCFMGYK
+429 DTIINCFMGYK
-440 TTFSVSQI
+440 TTFSVSQL
-448 KQRIKKY
+448 KQRIKTY
-455 FQGSILETHFAQV
+455 FQGSILEAHFTQV

-490 QHKGDGRVILT
+490 QHKGDSRVILS
-501 EEWRMVVHY
+501 EEWRLVVHY
-510 INKELFRL
+510 ALHGALSLGGQQNYGLNRGELPEAGDVAQAIVKKIINSFAIVEFRHYGKVYCGSIHI
-518 SERNQELLAQLKE
+518 SEFTKFGYGYIPNLKSITQVGDEYKVVLKE
-531 NPNIDI
+531 YNKQRESWK
-537 AVEIEKI
+537 VEIVE
-544 MAEISTNEKRIN
+544 NE
-556 SSIEEN
+556 
-562 QKILAQLYEKNENLS
+562 
-577 ECNVLLNRYDELTTQ
+577 T
-592 YDADLKRLNFIV
+592 
-604 DGEANLNASFSTHCP
+604 
-619 FCDGEV
+619 
-625 VVKKNQNY
+625 
-633 IDAAKSDYKK
+633 
-643 IKLQAKD
+643 
-650 LESASKELRSEKL
+650 
-663 SLEQEIGTLMA
+663 
-674 KKKSIEELIE
+674 
-684 KELKPQVF
+684 
-692 AVKISV
+692 

>member
-1 MCKLTIKDI
+1 MHEIKIKDI

-66 LDNRFKE
+66 LDNKFKE

-93 RSELESIAKRIL
+93 RSELESIARRIL

-140 NRGLFIDDENWKK
+140 NRGLFIDDENWEK
-153 FENIIGKIKSPN
+153 FENVIGKIKSPN
-165 NRRKF
+165 NKRKF
-170 TIPQK
+170 TIPKK

-200 NTSDDKY
+200 NTSDDNY

-220 LLNTTRTDIPYYIFV
+220 LMNATRTDIPYYIFV
-235 DELEAYYGDISVF
+235 DELEAYYGNISVF

-264 FNSNFSAINMRCTK
+264 FNSNFSTINMKCTK

-288 TAISRFVVTKEL
+288 TAISRFIVTKEL

-315 SNTSSYMHPIIQIL
+315 GNTSSYMHPIIQIL
-329 LKRIAVCEGE
+329 LKRISVCEG
-339 GCVNPDYKKVYERWL
+339 CANPDYKKVYEKWL

-381 ITTVQNSIYNNS
+381 ITTVQNSIYNSS
-393 KAFTQ
+393 KSFTQ
-398 SVFDSVVKTYS
+398 SVFDSIVKTYS

-429 DMIISCFMGYK
+429 DTIISCFMGYK
-440 TTFSVSQI
+440 TTFSVSQLI
-448 KQRIKKY
+448 QRIKTY
-455 FQGSILETHFAQV
+455 FQGSILETHFTQI

-490 QHKGDGRVILT
+490 QHKGDGRVILS
-501 EEWRMVVHY
+501 EEWRLVVHY
-510 INKELFRL
+510 ALHGALSLGGQQNYGLNRGELPEVGDVAQAIVKKIIKSFAIVEFRHYGKVYL
-518 SERNQELLAQLKE
+518 GSIHISEFTKLGYGYIPNLKSITQVGDEYKVVLKE
-531 NPNIDI
+531 YDKKRESWK
-537 AVEIEKI
+537 VEIIE
-544 MAEISTNEKRIN
+544 NE
-556 SSIEEN
+556 
-562 QKILAQLYEKNENLS
+562 
-577 ECNVLLNRYDELTTQ
+577 V
-592 YDADLKRLNFIV
+592 
-604 DGEANLNASFSTHCP
+604 
-619 FCDGEV
+619 
-625 VVKKNQNY
+625 
-633 IDAAKSDYKK
+633 
-643 IKLQAKD
+643 
-650 LESASKELRSEKL
+650 
-663 SLEQEIGTLMA
+663 
-674 KKKSIEELIE
+674 
-684 KELKPQVF
+684 
-692 AVKISV
+692 

>member
-105 SSISVEKNAL
+105 SSISVEKNAF

-339 GCVNPDYKKVYERWL
+339 ECVNPDYKKVYERWL

-510 INKELFRL
+510 ALHGALSLGGQQNYGLNRGELPEIGDVAQAIVKKIIKSFAIVEFRHYGKVYWGSIHISEFTKLGYGYIPNLKSITQVGDEYKVVLKGYNK
-518 SERNQELLAQLKE
+518 QLE
-531 NPNIDI
+531 SWE
-537 AVEIEKI
+537 VEIVE
-544 MAEISTNEKRIN
+544 NE
-556 SSIEEN
+556 
-562 QKILAQLYEKNENLS
+562 
-577 ECNVLLNRYDELTTQ
+577 V
-592 YDADLKRLNFIV
+592 
-604 DGEANLNASFSTHCP
+604 
-619 FCDGEV
+619 
-625 VVKKNQNY
+625 
-633 IDAAKSDYKK
+633 
-643 IKLQAKD
+643 
-650 LESASKELRSEKL
+650 
-663 SLEQEIGTLMA
+663 
-674 KKKSIEELIE
+674 
-684 KELKPQVF
+684 
-692 AVKISV
+692 

>member
-1 MCKLTIKDI
+1 MLTLKIKDI

-35 AEHFNIESLISG
+35 AEHFNVESLISG

-66 LDNRFKE
+66 LDSRFKE

-93 RSELESIAKRIL
+93 RSELESIARRIL

-140 NRGLFIDDENWKK
+140 NRGLFIDDENWEK
-153 FENIIGKIKSPN
+153 FENVIGKIKSPN
-165 NRRKF
+165 NKRKF
-170 TIPQK
+170 IIPKK

-200 NTSDDKY
+200 NTSDDNY

-220 LLNTTRTDIPYYIFV
+220 LMNATRTDIPYYIFV
-235 DELEAYYGDISVF
+235 DELEAYYGNISVF

-264 FNSNFSAINMRCTK
+264 FNSNFSTINMKCTK

-288 TAISRFVVTKEL
+288 TAISRFIVTKEL

-329 LKRIAVCEGE
+329 LKRIAVCE

-381 ITTVQNSIYNNS
+381 ITTVQNSIYNSS

-398 SVFDSVVKTYS
+398 SVFDSIVKTYS
-409 EDSLTEIKE
+409 EDSLIEIKE

-429 DMIISCFMGYK
+429 DTIINCFMGYK
-440 TTFSVSQI
+440 TTFSVSQL
-448 KQRIKKY
+448 KQRIKTY
-455 FQGSILETHFAQV
+455 FQGSILEAHFTQV

-490 QHKGDGRVILT
+490 QHKGDSRVILS
-501 EEWRMVVHY
+501 EEWRLVVHY
-510 INKELFRL
+510 ALHGALSLGGQQNYGLNRGELPEAGDVAQAIVKKIIKSFAIVEFRHYGKVYCGSIHI
-518 SERNQELLAQLKE
+518 SEFTKFGYGYIPNLKSITQVGDEYKVVLKE
-531 NPNIDI
+531 YNKQRESWK
-537 AVEIEKI
+537 VEIVE
-544 MAEISTNEKRIN
+544 NE
-556 SSIEEN
+556 
-562 QKILAQLYEKNENLS
+562 
-577 ECNVLLNRYDELTTQ
+577 T
-592 YDADLKRLNFIV
+592 
-604 DGEANLNASFSTHCP
+604 
-619 FCDGEV
+619 
-625 VVKKNQNY
+625 
-633 IDAAKSDYKK
+633 
-643 IKLQAKD
+643 
-650 LESASKELRSEKL
+650 
-663 SLEQEIGTLMA
+663 
-674 KKKSIEELIE
+674 
-684 KELKPQVF
+684 
-692 AVKISV
+692 

>member
-25 LEEFIKTYVV
+25 VEEFIKTYVV

-510 INKELFRL
+510 ALHGALSLGGQQNYGLNRGELPEIGDVAQAIVKKIIKSFAIVEFRHYGKVYL
-518 SERNQELLAQLKE
+518 GSIHISEFTKLGYGYIPNLKSITQVGDEYKVVLKE
-531 NPNIDI
+531 
-537 AVEIEKI
+537 
-544 MAEISTNEKRIN
+544 
-556 SSIEEN
+556 
-562 QKILAQLYEKNENLS
+562 YNLS
-577 ECNVLLNRYDELTTQ
+577 
-592 YDADLKRLNFIV
+592 
-604 DGEANLNASFSTHCP
+604 
-619 FCDGEV
+619 
-625 VVKKNQNY
+625 
-633 IDAAKSDYKK
+633 
-643 IKLQAKD
+643 
-650 LESASKELRSEKL
+650 
-663 SLEQEIGTLMA
+663 
-674 KKKSIEELIE
+674 LIH
-684 KELKPQVF
+684 
-692 AVKISV
+692 I

>member
-170 TIPQK
+170 TIPKK

-278 IICSVRSEIL
+278 IICSIRSEIL

-510 INKELFRL
+510 ALHGALSLGGQQNYGLNRGELPEMGDVAQAIVKKIIKSFAIVEFRHYGKVYLGSIHISEFTKLGYGYIPNLKSIIQVGDEYKVVLKRYNK
-518 SERNQELLAQLKE
+518 QLE
-531 NPNIDI
+531 SWE
-537 AVEIEKI
+537 VEIVE
-544 MAEISTNEKRIN
+544 NE
-556 SSIEEN
+556 
-562 QKILAQLYEKNENLS
+562 
-577 ECNVLLNRYDELTTQ
+577 V
-592 YDADLKRLNFIV
+592 
-604 DGEANLNASFSTHCP
+604 
-619 FCDGEV
+619 
-625 VVKKNQNY
+625 
-633 IDAAKSDYKK
+633 
-643 IKLQAKD
+643 
-650 LESASKELRSEKL
+650 
-663 SLEQEIGTLMA
+663 
-674 KKKSIEELIE
+674 
-684 KELKPQVF
+684 
-692 AVKISV
+692 

>member
-1 MCKLTIKDI
+1 MNEIKIKDI

-35 AEHFNIESLISG
+35 AEHFNVESLISG

-66 LDNRFKE
+66 LDSRFKE

-93 RSELESIAKRIL
+93 RSELESIARRIL

-140 NRGLFIDDENWKK
+140 NRGLFIDDENWEK
-153 FENIIGKIKSPN
+153 FENVIGKIKSPKN
-165 NRRKF
+165 KRKF
-170 TIPQK
+170 IIPKK

-200 NTSDDKY
+200 NTSDDNY

-220 LLNTTRTDIPYYIFV
+220 LMNATRTDIPYYIFV
-235 DELEAYYGDISVF
+235 DELEAYYGNISVF

-264 FNSNFSAINMRCTK
+264 FNSNFSTINMKCTK

-288 TAISRFVVTKEL
+288 TAISRFIVTKEL

-329 LKRIAVCEGE
+329 LKRIAVCE

-381 ITTVQNSIYNNS
+381 ITTVQNSIYNSS

-398 SVFDSVVKTYS
+398 SVFDSIVKTYS
-409 EDSLTEIKE
+409 EDSLIEIKE

-429 DMIISCFMGYK
+429 DTIINCFMGYK
-440 TTFSVSQI
+440 TTFSVSQL
-448 KQRIKKY
+448 KQRIKTY
-455 FQGSILETHFAQV
+455 FQGSILEAHFTQV
-468 IDDLY
+468 TDDLY

-490 QHKGDGRVILT
+490 QHKGDSRVILS
-501 EEWRMVVHY
+501 EEWRLVVHY
-510 INKELFRL
+510 ALHGALSLGGQQNYGLNRGELPEAGDVAQAIVKKIIKSFAIVEFRHYGKVYCGSIHI
-518 SERNQELLAQLKE
+518 SEFTKFGYGYIPNLKSITQVGDEYKVVLKE
-531 NPNIDI
+531 YNKQRESWK
-537 AVEIEKI
+537 VEIVE
-544 MAEISTNEKRIN
+544 NE
-556 SSIEEN
+556 
-562 QKILAQLYEKNENLS
+562 
-577 ECNVLLNRYDELTTQ
+577 T
-592 YDADLKRLNFIV
+592 
-604 DGEANLNASFSTHCP
+604 
-619 FCDGEV
+619 
-625 VVKKNQNY
+625 
-633 IDAAKSDYKK
+633 
-643 IKLQAKD
+643 
-650 LESASKELRSEKL
+650 
-663 SLEQEIGTLMA
+663 
-674 KKKSIEELIE
+674 
-684 KELKPQVF
+684 
-692 AVKISV
+692 

>member
-66 LDNRFKE
+66 LDNRFKG

-510 INKELFRL
+510 ALHGALSLGGQQNYGLNRGELPEMGDVAQAIVKKIIKSFAIVEFRHYGKVYLGSIHISEFTKLGYGYIPNLKSIIQVGDEYKVVLKGYNK
-518 SERNQELLAQLKE
+518 QLE
-531 NPNIDI
+531 SWE
-537 AVEIEKI
+537 VEIVE
-544 MAEISTNEKRIN
+544 NE
-556 SSIEEN
+556 
-562 QKILAQLYEKNENLS
+562 
-577 ECNVLLNRYDELTTQ
+577 V
-592 YDADLKRLNFIV
+592 
-604 DGEANLNASFSTHCP
+604 
-619 FCDGEV
+619 
-625 VVKKNQNY
+625 
-633 IDAAKSDYKK
+633 
-643 IKLQAKD
+643 
-650 LESASKELRSEKL
+650 
-663 SLEQEIGTLMA
+663 
-674 KKKSIEELIE
+674 
-684 KELKPQVF
+684 
-692 AVKISV
+692 

>member
-1 MCKLTIKDI
+1 MYELKIKDI

-153 FENIIGKIKSPN
+153 FENVIGKIKSPN

-170 TIPQK
+170 IIPQK

-182 VEPSTQ
+182 VEASMQ
-188 SVITPEVEVDLQ
+188 SVITPEVEVDLK
-200 NTSDDKY
+200 NTSDDNY

-220 LLNTTRTDIPYYIFV
+220 LMNATRTDIPYFIFV

-264 FNSNFSAINMRCTK
+264 FNSNFSTINMKCTK

-300 NKVTAGFAVPLMWNY
+300 NKITAGFSVPLMWNY

-329 LKRIAVCEGE
+329 LKRIAVCEG
-339 GCVNPDYKKVYERWL
+339 CVTPDYKKVYERWL

-381 ITTVQNSIYNNS
+381 ITTVQNSIYNSS

-440 TTFSVSQI
+440 TTFSVSQL
-448 KQRIKKY
+448 KQRIRTY
-455 FQGSILETHFAQV
+455 FQGSILETNFPQV

-490 QHKGDGRVILT
+490 QHKGDGRVILS
-501 EEWRMVVHY
+501 EEWRLVVHY
-510 INKELFRL
+510 ALHGALSLGGQQNYGLNRGELPEVGDVAQAIVKKIIKSFAIVEFTHYGKVYFGSIHI
-518 SERNQELLAQLKE
+518 SEFTKLGYGYIPNLKLITQVGDEYKVVLKE
-531 NPNIDI
+531 YNKQLESWK
-537 AVEIEKI
+537 VEIVE
-544 MAEISTNEKRIN
+544 NE
-556 SSIEEN
+556 
-562 QKILAQLYEKNENLS
+562 
-577 ECNVLLNRYDELTTQ
+577 V
-592 YDADLKRLNFIV
+592 
-604 DGEANLNASFSTHCP
+604 
-619 FCDGEV
+619 
-625 VVKKNQNY
+625 
-633 IDAAKSDYKK
+633 
-643 IKLQAKD
+643 
-650 LESASKELRSEKL
+650 
-663 SLEQEIGTLMA
+663 
-674 KKKSIEELIE
+674 
-684 KELKPQVF
+684 
-692 AVKISV
+692 

>member
-510 INKELFRL
+510 ALHGALSLGGQQNYGLNRGELPEMGDVAQAIVKKIIKSFAIVEFRHYGKVYLGSIHISEFTKLGYGYIPNLKSIIQVGDEYKVVLKGYNK
-518 SERNQELLAQLKE
+518 QLE
-531 NPNIDI
+531 SWE
-537 AVEIEKI
+537 VEIVE
-544 MAEISTNEKRIN
+544 NE
-556 SSIEEN
+556 
-562 QKILAQLYEKNENLS
+562 
-577 ECNVLLNRYDELTTQ
+577 V
-592 YDADLKRLNFIV
+592 
-604 DGEANLNASFSTHCP
+604 
-619 FCDGEV
+619 
-625 VVKKNQNY
+625 
-633 IDAAKSDYKK
+633 
-643 IKLQAKD
+643 
-650 LESASKELRSEKL
+650 
-663 SLEQEIGTLMA
+663 
-674 KKKSIEELIE
+674 
-684 KELKPQVF
+684 
-692 AVKISV
+692 

>member
-1 MCKLTIKDI
+1 MNEIKIKDI

-35 AEHFNIESLISG
+35 AEHFNVESLISG

-66 LDNRFKE
+66 LDSRFKE

-93 RSELESIAKRIL
+93 RSELESIARRIL

-140 NRGLFIDDENWKK
+140 NRGLFIDDENWEK
-153 FENIIGKIKSPN
+153 FESVIGKIKSPN
-165 NRRKF
+165 NKRKF
-170 TIPQK
+170 IIPKK

-200 NTSDDKY
+200 NTSDDNY

-220 LLNTTRTDIPYYIFV
+220 LMNATRTDIPYYIFV
-235 DELEAYYGDISVF
+235 DELEAYYGNISVF

-264 FNSNFSAINMRCTK
+264 FNSNFSTINMKCTK
-278 IICSVRSEIL
+278 IIYSVRSEII
-288 TAISRFVVTKEL
+288 TAISRFIVTKEL

-329 LKRIAVCEGE
+329 LKRIAVCEG
-339 GCVNPDYKKVYERWL
+339 CVNPDYKKVYERWL

-362 PANYILNNS
+362 PANYILNNN

-381 ITTVQNSIYNNS
+381 ITTMQNSIYNSS

-398 SVFDSVVKTYS
+398 SVFDSIVKTYS
-409 EDSLTEIKE
+409 EDSLIEIKE

-429 DMIISCFMGYK
+429 DTIINCFMGYK
-440 TTFSVSQI
+440 TTFSVSQL
-448 KQRIKKY
+448 KQRIKTY
-455 FQGSILETHFAQV
+455 FQGSILEAHFTQV

-490 QHKGDGRVILT
+490 QHKGDSRVILS
-501 EEWRMVVHY
+501 EEWRLVVHY
-510 INKELFRL
+510 ALHGALSLGGQQNYGLNRGELPEAGDVAQAIVKKIIKSFAIVEFRHYGKVYCGSIHI
-518 SERNQELLAQLKE
+518 SEFTKFGYGYIPNLKSITQVGDEYKVVLKE
-531 NPNIDI
+531 YNKQRESWK
-537 AVEIEKI
+537 VEIVE
-544 MAEISTNEKRIN
+544 NE
-556 SSIEEN
+556 
-562 QKILAQLYEKNENLS
+562 
-577 ECNVLLNRYDELTTQ
+577 T
-592 YDADLKRLNFIV
+592 
-604 DGEANLNASFSTHCP
+604 
-619 FCDGEV
+619 
-625 VVKKNQNY
+625 
-633 IDAAKSDYKK
+633 
-643 IKLQAKD
+643 
-650 LESASKELRSEKL
+650 
-663 SLEQEIGTLMA
+663 
-674 KKKSIEELIE
+674 
-684 KELKPQVF
+684 
-692 AVKISV
+692 